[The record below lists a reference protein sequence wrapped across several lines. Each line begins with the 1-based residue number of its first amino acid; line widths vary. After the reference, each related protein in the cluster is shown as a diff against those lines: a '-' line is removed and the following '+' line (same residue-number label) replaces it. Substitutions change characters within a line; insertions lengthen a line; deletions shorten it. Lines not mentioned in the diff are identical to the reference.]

1 MSRVIDAVL
10 RLRDEFTKPMEK
22 SLDLMTQASK
32 QGERTRKS
40 IAKFGKGVESAGKTL
55 TTALTLPI
63 VGLGAASYKNFESV
77 DKSLKLVQ
85 ATMGDSKYATA
96 DLEEAL
102 KSAAVNSIY
111 SMDDAASATV
121 NFARQGWDAAQTANM
136 LAPSM
141 ALAAGTA
148 TDLDSVT
155 SGLGNTL
162 KAFDADASEATK
174 YVDMFAVAQAQANTD
189 VQSLFDSMAI
199 AGPIAK
205 TVGWDFE
212 DVATLIGVFGDN
224 SISASE
230 GATAL
235 KTGLSRLS
243 GDNKKV
249 KEAMKA
255 LGISLYDDEGRM
267 KSMVDVMD
275 TLQHAFSGLTQE
287 EQMNYATKLFGANQM
302 SKWLAL
308 INGPGLEGLTEMRD
322 NISGA
327 SGQAQAAADAMVTP
341 LEKLASTF
349 DVFKYTVGDTI
360 AGAVVPMIEK
370 ATELADKFRQ
380 LSPEEQQHIVKMAL
394 MAAAIGPV
402 LIMFGKLII
411 FSSQVFGAISRL
423 RGAIAGIKKATDIA
437 KMGIGALTS
446 PMALAV
452 VAVAALIA
460 IIAIVVTHFDQ
471 FKEAAGR
478 AMQAIQPHI
487 ANLQTSFAEFSAVVG
502 PIITTLSDLIGVML
516 VGAFE
521 ALMVGAGPV
530 IDGIALIFSGLGDT
544 ISGVIG
550 LVVSLI
556 NGDWKGAI
564 DNMKKIVEGPTK
576 VIAGAFE
583 AISGAVNGVASAL
596 GGAIQKFK
604 EFTGAAKIPKIKG
617 GAGLEDGNAT
627 GTPHWEGGW
636 SWVGEKGPELI
647 HMPKGTEVLPHEA
660 SLNYAAQTASTL
672 AGSAPAASSA
682 PAAAPGMTISIPKL
696 ADQIIVREDADITK
710 IGRALAQQVVQA
722 VQNRGGWSFAT
733 DMG

>member
-22 SLDLMTQASK
+22 SLDLMTQASR

-55 TTALTLPI
+55 TAGVTLPI
-63 VGLGAASYKNFESV
+63 MGLGAASYKNFESV

-102 KSAAVNSIY
+102 KNAAVNSIY
-111 SMDDAASATV
+111 SMDDAAAATV

-155 SGLGNTL
+155 SGLGNAL
-162 KAFDADASEATK
+162 KAFGADASEAAHYT
-174 YVDMFAVAQAQANTD
+174 DMMTVAQAQANTN
-189 VQSLFDSMAI
+189 VQGLFDAMSV

-205 TVGWDFE
+205 TVGWGFE
-212 DVATLIGVFGDN
+212 DIATLTGVFGDA
-224 SISASE
+224 SIDASE
-230 GATAL
+230 GANAL
-235 KTGLSRLS
+235 KTGLARLAAPAKE
-243 GDNKKV
+243 GR
-249 KEAMKA
+249 EAMKQ
-255 LGISLYDDEGRM
+255 LGIDVFNADGSMKAMPEVIGELQRGFTGLSEQESLA
-267 KSMVDVMD
+267 S
-275 TLQHAFSGLTQE
+275 AS
-287 EQMNYATKLFGANQM
+287 AIFGKNQM

-308 INGPGLEGLTEMRD
+308 INGPGIESLQEMRD

-327 SGQAQAAADAMVTP
+327 SGEAQAAADAMVTP
-341 LEKLASTF
+341 LERLSSTF

-380 LSPEEQQHIVKMAL
+380 LSPEEQQHIAKMAL

-423 RGAIAGIKKATDIA
+423 RGAIAGIKKAADIA

-487 ANLQTSFAEFSAVVG
+487 ANLQTSFAEFSAVAG

-564 DNMKKIVEGPTK
+564 DSMKKIVEGPTK

-604 EFTGAAKIPKIKG
+604 EFTGAAKLPKIKG

-627 GTPHWEGGW
+627 GTPHWKGGW

-660 SLNYAAQTASTL
+660 SLNYASQTASTL
-672 AGSAPAASSA
+672 AGSAPAVSSA
-682 PAAAPGMTISIPKL
+682 PAAAPNMTISIPKL
-696 ADQIIVREDADITK
+696 ADQIIVREDADIAK

>member
-55 TTALTLPI
+55 TAAVTLPI
-63 VGLGAASYKNFESV
+63 AGLGAASYKNFESV

-148 TDLDSVT
+148 TDLDAVT
-155 SGLGNTL
+155 SGLGNAL
-162 KAFDADASEATK
+162 KAFGADASEAAHYT
-174 YVDMFAVAQAQANTD
+174 DMMTVAQAQANTN
-189 VQSLFDSMAI
+189 VQGLFDAMSV

-205 TVGWDFE
+205 TVGWGFE
-212 DVATLIGVFGDN
+212 DIATLTGVFGDA
-224 SISASE
+224 SIDASE
-230 GATAL
+230 GANAL
-235 KTGLSRLS
+235 KTGLARLAAPAKE
-243 GDNKKV
+243 GR
-249 KEAMKA
+249 EAMKQ
-255 LGISLYDDEGRM
+255 LGINVFNADGSMKAMPEVIGELQRGFTGLSEQESLA
-267 KSMVDVMD
+267 S
-275 TLQHAFSGLTQE
+275 AS
-287 EQMNYATKLFGANQM
+287 AIFGKNQM

-308 INGPGLEGLTEMRD
+308 INGPGIESLQEMRD

-327 SGQAQAAADAMVTP
+327 SGQAQSAADAMVTP
-341 LEKLASTF
+341 LERLSSTF

-360 AGAVVPMIEK
+360 ASAVVPMIEK

-402 LIMFGKLII
+402 LLMFGKLII
-411 FSSQVFGAISRL
+411 FSSQVFGAISKL

-487 ANLQTSFAEFSAVVG
+487 ANLQTSFAEFSAVAG

-604 EFTGAAKIPKIKG
+604 EFTGAAKLPKIKG

-627 GTPHWEGGW
+627 GTPHWKGGW

-660 SLNYAAQTASTL
+660 SLNYASQTASTL
-672 AGSAPAASSA
+672 AGSAPAVSSA
-682 PAAAPGMTISIPKL
+682 PAAAPNMTVSIPKL